1 MKKIC
6 LVFFVFYHLSSVI
19 AQDDVNLDISPDA
32 SGVKAISGKLFVA
45 GKKNNATKIKNQQR
59 TNTCWSFSATSLIE
73 SQTIKNNLGPYDLSE
88 MFTVRNL
95 YIEKAQNYI
104 LRQGHAQFS
113 EGGLGH
119 DVIRSYAT
127 YGAVPESAYSGNV
140 KGEKLN
146 NHLILIKQLK
156 TYLDSTL
163 KTQGAPLSSNWLPG
177 FNQILDRQM
186 GELPQTFIYNNKK
199 FTPQTFA
206 KNALKF
212 NADDYI
218 NITSF
223 THHPFYAPFI
233 IEVPDN
239 FSNGSY
245 YNLPLNEMIDLVK
258 SAIENGYSVSWDA
271 DVSNNGFNS
280 KTGVALNIKDNDS
293 TMRRVTDPDSKE
305 EKWDQNIRQQ
315 LFENLTTQDDHL
327 MHIVGIEKSK
337 GGKTF
342 FIVKNSWGESGPYKG
357 YMHVSESYFAINTI
371 SLVVPKAA
379 VGLGLREKVNGK

>member
-1 MKKIC
+1 MKKIF

-19 AQDDVNLDISPDA
+19 AQDDISPDA
-32 SGVKAISGKLFVA
+32 SGVKAISGNLFVA
-45 GKKNNATKIKNQQR
+45 GKKNNSTQIKNQQR

-206 KNALKF
+206 KNALRF

-379 VGLGLREKVNGK
+379 VGLGLREKMGGK